1 MAKDKLDDADK
12 ALFRQ
17 AVADARPLPQDKIK
31 PARPRRAPIPLSRL
45 RDEQAVLR
53 ESLSDPVDLE
63 DIQTGEEMIY
73 SREGIQTALLRK
85 LRRGQIRIDA
95 ELDLHRLTR
104 DKARTAIT
112 QFLAASVT
120 NGKRCIRIIHG
131 KGLGSFNKQP
141 VLKGLVNHWLQ
152 QHNAV
157 LAFCSARPN
166 DGGTGALYVLLRKQ
180 HASS

>member
-17 AVADARPLPQDKIK
+17 AVAGARPLPQDKIK
-31 PARPRRAPIPLSRL
+31 PPRIRSAPAPRSRQ
-45 RDEQAVLR
+45 RDEATIMRSL
-53 ESLSDPVDLE
+53 LSDPVDLTE
-63 DIQTGEEMIY
+63 IQTGEEMIY
-73 SREGIQTALLRK
+73 ARDGNQTSLLRK

-104 DKARTAIT
+104 DQARAAIA
-112 QFLAASVT
+112 QFLNGCVRH
-120 NGKRCIRIIHG
+120 GKRCVRIIHG

-152 QHNAV
+152 QRNDV

-166 DGGTGALYVLLRKQ
+166 DGGTGALYVLLRR
-180 HASS
+180 HNT

>member
-31 PARPRRAPIPLSRL
+31 PARPRSAPVPRSRL
-45 RDEQAVLR
+45 RDEQAIMRSL
-53 ESLSDPVDLE
+53 LSDPVDLE

-73 SREGIQTALLRK
+73 SRDGIQASLLRK
-85 LRRGQIRIDA
+85 LRRGQIRVDA

-104 DKARTAIT
+104 DKARAAIT
-112 QFLAASVT
+112 QFLAASLSQD
-120 NGKRCIRIIHG
+120 KRCLRIIHG

-166 DGGTGALYVLLRKQ
+166 DGGTGALYVLLRRKNV
-180 HASS
+180 